1 MRRIWRHGNGS
12 VHLQFYMICSSL
24 LSLDDGNINDLQST
38 RYGWEYLDDSMKY
51 MKMLNLIPD
60 AICVT
65 SKCKIL
71 EVCRKSQTKFTN
83 YCNCIDCKNISN
95 NFTSINM
102 YIDDKL
108 IPTKWLVLI
117 MVRQY
122 LVIFFKKKMV
132 AEMMTYKKI

>member
-60 AICVT
+60 AINFVLPA
-65 SKCKIL
+65 SVRYL
-71 EVCRKSQTKFTN
+71 EFAGNHRPSSQT
-83 YCNCIDCKNISN
+83 IVI
-95 NFTSINM
+95 
-102 YIDDKL
+102 
-108 IPTKWLVLI
+108 VLI
-117 MVRQY
+117 VR
-122 LVIFFKKKMV
+122 
-132 AEMMTYKKI
+132 TYRIISLPSIYILMIN